1 MALPTRNEVSDDLKW
16 DLSRVFKN
24 DQEWEQE
31 YKQVAQEIKN
41 LSKFKGTLAKSG
53 KDLYEGIT
61 AILAVNRRLEKVYVY
76 ATMSSDVDTS
86 NNHYLGF
93 VAKAQSLANQMSA
106 AIAFVDPEMLSIPEE
121 TLAKFMQ
128 DEPRLENYRHRLEQI
143 TQKRPHTLPAN
154 EEKIIADA
162 GDAMGT
168 SANTFNVLTN
178 SDMEYGYVQDE
189 DGEMV
194 QLSDGLYSLLIQSQ
208 DRNVRKN
215 AFDVMYASYGQF
227 ENSLASTLSGEV
239 KAHNFNARVH
249 KYNSAREAALSE
261 NSVPTAV
268 YDTLIKEV
276 NSHLDL
282 LHRYV
287 ALRKKILGLKDLQ
300 MYDMYVPLT
309 GKPVLSYN
317 FEEAKEEARKALAP
331 LGEDYLK
338 HVDYIFNNRV
348 IDVVENQNK
357 VTGAYSGGAY
367 DTDPYEL
374 LNWEDNLDS
383 LYTLVH
389 ETGHSVH
396 SWYTRNTQPYV
407 YGDYPIFVAEIAS
420 TTNENILTEYFL
432 DKITDPKTR
441 AFVLNHY
448 LDSFKGT
455 LFRQTQFAEFEQFIH
470 ETDAN
475 GQPLTADVLDEFYG
489 NLNQRYYG
497 DSVEPGGEIA
507 MEWSRIPH
515 FYYNFYVYQYATGF
529 AAATAL
535 ANKVV
540 HGTEQERDAYITF
553 LKSGSSDYPTEIMKR
568 AGVDMTKADYLR
580 DAFDT
585 FEKRL
590 NEFEK
595 IVDELNAEKQDSHL
609 NKLVDLISTSFFI
622 SYFIYTWRQF
632 FLTLHQESI
641 SNF

>member
-1 MALPTRNEVSDDLKW
+1 MVINKIVLQKEGKYMSLPTRNEVSDDLKW
-16 DLSRVFKN
+16 DLSRVFEN
-24 DQEWEQE
+24 DQEWEKE
-31 YKQVAQEIKN
+31 YQQVTNEIKN
-41 LSKFKGTLAKSG
+41 ISKYKQTLTKSG

-61 AILAVNRRLEKVYVY
+61 AILAIERRLEKVYVY
-76 ATMSSDVDTS
+76 ATMSSDVDTK

-93 VAKAQSLANQMSA
+93 VAKVQSLANQMA
-106 AIAFVDPEMLSIPEE
+106 AATSFVDPEILSIPEK
-121 TLAKFMQ
+121 TLAKFIQ

-154 EEKIIADA
+154 EEKIIAAA

-178 SDMEYGYVQDE
+178 SDMEFGYVQDE
-189 DGEMV
+189 NGDMI

-208 DRNVRKN
+208 DREVRKN

-261 NSVPTAV
+261 NGVPTAV

-287 ALRKKILGLKDLQ
+287 SLRKKILGLKDLQ

-309 GKPVLSYN
+309 GEPPLSYN
-317 FEEAKEEARKALAP
+317 FETAKAEARKALAP

-348 IDVVENQNK
+348 IDVVESQNK

-374 LNWEDNLDS
+374 LNWENNLDS

-432 DKITDPKTR
+432 DNITDLKTR

-470 ETDAN
+470 EADAQ

-489 NLNQRYYG
+489 KLNQRYYG

-507 MEWSRIPH
+507 KEWERIPH

-540 HGTEQERDAYITF
+540 HGTDQECDAYINF

-568 AGVDMTKADYLR
+568 AGVDMTKTDYLR

-595 IVDELNAEKQDSHL
+595 IIDELNAEK
-609 NKLVDLISTSFFI
+609 
-622 SYFIYTWRQF
+622 
-632 FLTLHQESI
+632 
-641 SNF
+641 

>member
-24 DQEWEQE
+24 NQEWEQE

-106 AIAFVDPEMLSIPEE
+106 AIAFVDPEILSIPEE

-540 HGTEQERDAYITF
+540 HGTEQERDAYINF

-568 AGVDMTKADYLR
+568 AGVDMTRADYLR

-585 FEKRL
+585 LEKRL

-595 IVDELNAEKQDSHL
+595 IVNELNAEK
-609 NKLVDLISTSFFI
+609 
-622 SYFIYTWRQF
+622 
-632 FLTLHQESI
+632 
-641 SNF
+641 

>member
-1 MALPTRNEVSDDLKW
+1 MALSTRNEVSDDLKW

-106 AIAFVDPEMLSIPEE
+106 AIAFVDPEILSIPEE

-189 DGEMV
+189 EGEMV

-348 IDVVENQNK
+348 IDVVESQNK

-507 MEWSRIPH
+507 REWARIPH

-540 HGTEQERDAYITF
+540 HGIEQERDAYINF

-595 IVDELNAEKQDSHL
+595 IVDELNAEK
-609 NKLVDLISTSFFI
+609 
-622 SYFIYTWRQF
+622 
-632 FLTLHQESI
+632 
-641 SNF
+641 

>member
-106 AIAFVDPEMLSIPEE
+106 AIAFVDPEILSIPEE

-540 HGTEQERDAYITF
+540 HGTEQERDAYINF

-590 NEFEK
+590 NE
-595 IVDELNAEKQDSHL
+595 LNAEK
-609 NKLVDLISTSFFI
+609 
-622 SYFIYTWRQF
+622 
-632 FLTLHQESI
+632 
-641 SNF
+641 

>member
-24 DQEWEQE
+24 NQEWEQE

-106 AIAFVDPEMLSIPEE
+106 AIAFVDPEILSIPEE

-208 DRNVRKN
+208 DCNVRKN

-317 FEEAKEEARKALAP
+317 FEEAKAEARKALAP

-515 FYYNFYVYQYATGF
+515 FYYNFYVYQYATSF

-540 HGTEQERDAYITF
+540 HGTEQERDAYINF

-568 AGVDMTKADYLR
+568 AGVDMTRADYLR

-595 IVDELNAEKQDSHL
+595 IVDELNAEK
-609 NKLVDLISTSFFI
+609 
-622 SYFIYTWRQF
+622 
-632 FLTLHQESI
+632 
-641 SNF
+641 

>member
-24 DQEWEQE
+24 NQEWEQE

-106 AIAFVDPEMLSIPEE
+106 AIAFVDPEILSIPEE

-507 MEWSRIPH
+507 MEWSCIPH

-540 HGTEQERDAYITF
+540 HGTEQERDAYINF

-568 AGVDMTKADYLR
+568 AGVDMTRADYLR

-595 IVDELNAEKQDSHL
+595 IVDELNAEK
-609 NKLVDLISTSFFI
+609 
-622 SYFIYTWRQF
+622 
-632 FLTLHQESI
+632 
-641 SNF
+641 

>member
-31 YKQVAQEIKN
+31 YKQVAREIKN

-106 AIAFVDPEMLSIPEE
+106 AIAFVDPEILSIPEE

-540 HGTEQERDAYITF
+540 HGTEQERDAYINF

-595 IVDELNAEKQDSHL
+595 IVNELNAEK
-609 NKLVDLISTSFFI
+609 
-622 SYFIYTWRQF
+622 
-632 FLTLHQESI
+632 
-641 SNF
+641 

>member
-24 DQEWEQE
+24 NQEWEQE

-106 AIAFVDPEMLSIPEE
+106 AIAFVDPEILSIPEE

-317 FEEAKEEARKALAP
+317 FEEAKAEARKALAP

-475 GQPLTADVLDEFYG
+475 SQPLTADVLDEFYG

-540 HGTEQERDAYITF
+540 HGTEQERDAYINF

-595 IVDELNAEKQDSHL
+595 IVNELNAEK
-609 NKLVDLISTSFFI
+609 
-622 SYFIYTWRQF
+622 
-632 FLTLHQESI
+632 
-641 SNF
+641 

>member
-16 DLSRVFKN
+16 DLSRDFKN

-106 AIAFVDPEMLSIPEE
+106 AIAFVDPEILSIPEE

-540 HGTEQERDAYITF
+540 HGTEQERDAYINF

-595 IVDELNAEKQDSHL
+595 IVNELNAEK
-609 NKLVDLISTSFFI
+609 
-622 SYFIYTWRQF
+622 
-632 FLTLHQESI
+632 
-641 SNF
+641 

>member
-106 AIAFVDPEMLSIPEE
+106 AIAFVDPEILSIPEE

-128 DEPRLENYRHRLEQI
+128 DEPRLENYRHRLKQI

-317 FEEAKEEARKALAP
+317 FEEAKAEARKALAP

-383 LYTLVH
+383 LYTLAH

-540 HGTEQERDAYITF
+540 HGTEQERDAYINF

-568 AGVDMTKADYLR
+568 AGVDMTRADYLR

-595 IVDELNAEKQDSHL
+595 IVDELNAEK
-609 NKLVDLISTSFFI
+609 
-622 SYFIYTWRQF
+622 
-632 FLTLHQESI
+632 
-641 SNF
+641 

>member
-1 MALPTRNEVSDDLKW
+1 MAIPTRNEVPEELTW
-16 DLSRVFKN
+16 DLTRIFKD
-24 DQEWEQE
+24 DQEWENAYDNIQNDLE
-31 YKQVAQEIKN
+31 DLADLKK
-41 LSKFKGTLAKSG
+41 TLTQSG
-53 KDLYEGIT
+53 HDLYSGLT
-61 AILAVNRRLEKVYVY
+61 QILAVKRRLENVYVY

-86 NNHYLGF
+86 NSHYLGY
-93 VAKAQSLANQMSA
+93 ATKAQTLASQFEA
-106 AIAFVDPEMLSIPEE
+106 VTAFLNPEILSIPEDK
-121 TLAKFMQ
+121 LAQFEQ
-128 DEPRLENYRHRLEQI
+128 EEPRLKEYQHLIDQI
-143 TQKRPHTLPAN
+143 TSKRPHTLPAS

-162 GDAMGT
+162 QNAM
-168 SANTFNVLTN
+168 SSSENTFNVLTN
-178 SDMEYGYVQDE
+178 SDMEYGYVMDE
-189 DGEMV
+189 NGEMV

-208 DRNVRKN
+208 DRRVRKN

-227 ENSLASTLSGEV
+227 ENSLASTLSGVV
-239 KAHNFNARVH
+239 KSHNFNARMH
-249 KYNSAREAALSE
+249 HYDSAKDASLAE
-261 NSVPTAV
+261 NGVPSIV

-300 MYDMYVPLT
+300 MWDMYVPLT
-309 GKPVLSYN
+309 GEPTLSYN
-317 FEEAKEEARKALAP
+317 YEEAKKQATEALKP

-348 IDVVENQNK
+348 IDVVETKNK

-389 ETGHSVH
+389 ETGHSMH
-396 SWYTRNTQPYV
+396 SWYTRNFQPYV

-432 DKITDPKTR
+432 DHITDPQTR

-470 ETDAN
+470 EADAQ
-475 GQPLTADVLDEFYG
+475 GEPLTADILDEFYG
-489 NLNQRYYG
+489 KLNQRYYG
-497 DSVEPGGEIA
+497 PSVEEGGDIA
-507 MEWSRIPH
+507 KEWSRIPH

-540 HGTEQERDAYITF
+540 HGDTSDREAYINY
-553 LKSGSSDYPTEIMKR
+553 LKSGSSDYPTEIIKR
-568 AGVDMTKADYLR
+568 AGVDMTKPNYLE
-580 DAFDT
+580 DAFKT

-590 NEFEK
+590 DEFE
-595 IVDELNAEKQDSHL
+595 S
-609 NKLVDLISTSFFI
+609 LIK
-622 SYFIYTWRQF
+622 R
-632 FLTLHQESI
+632 
-641 SNF
+641 

>member
-106 AIAFVDPEMLSIPEE
+106 AIAFVDPEILSIPEE

-540 HGTEQERDAYITF
+540 HGTEQERDAYINF

-595 IVDELNAEKQDSHL
+595 IVNELN
-609 NKLVDLISTSFFI
+609 
-622 SYFIYTWRQF
+622 
-632 FLTLHQESI
+632 
-641 SNF
+641 

>member
-106 AIAFVDPEMLSIPEE
+106 AIAFVDPEILSIPEE

-189 DGEMV
+189 EGEMV

-276 NSHLDL
+276 NSHIDL

-348 IDVVENQNK
+348 IDVVESQNK

-507 MEWSRIPH
+507 REWARIPH

-540 HGTEQERDAYITF
+540 HGTEQERDAYINF

-595 IVDELNAEKQDSHL
+595 IVDELNAEK
-609 NKLVDLISTSFFI
+609 
-622 SYFIYTWRQF
+622 
-632 FLTLHQESI
+632 
-641 SNF
+641 

>member
-1 MALPTRNEVSDDLKW
+1 MTLPTRNEVSDDLKW

-31 YKQVAQEIKN
+31 YNQVAKEIKN
-41 LSKFKGTLAKSG
+41 LNKFKGMLAKSG
-53 KDLYEGIT
+53 KNLYEGIT
-61 AILAVNRRLEKVYVY
+61 EILAVNRRLEKVYVY
-76 ATMSSDVDTS
+76 ATMSSDVDTK
-86 NNHYLGF
+86 NTHYLGL

-106 AIAFVDPEMLSIPEE
+106 AIAFVDPEILSIPEE
-121 TLAKFMQ
+121 TLATFMQ

-168 SANTFNVLTN
+168 SANTLNVLTN

-208 DRNVRKN
+208 DRNIRKN

-249 KYNSAREAALSE
+249 KYNSAREASLSE
-261 NSVPTAV
+261 NGVPTTV

-276 NSHLDL
+276 NSHLNL

-287 ALRKKILGLKDLQ
+287 SLRKKILGLKDLQ

-309 GKPVLSYN
+309 GEPVLSYN
-317 FEEAKEEARKALAP
+317 FNEAKEEARKALAP

-348 IDVVENQNK
+348 IDVVESQNK

-374 LNWEDNLDS
+374 LNWENNLDS

-396 SWYTRNTQPYV
+396 SWYTRTTQPYV

-507 MEWSRIPH
+507 MEWARIPH

-540 HGTEQERDAYITF
+540 HGTDKERDAYINF

-595 IVDELNAEKQDSHL
+595 IVDELNAEK
-609 NKLVDLISTSFFI
+609 
-622 SYFIYTWRQF
+622 
-632 FLTLHQESI
+632 
-641 SNF
+641 

>member
-1 MALPTRNEVSDDLKW
+1 MSLPTRNEVSDDLKW
-16 DLSRVFKN
+16 DLSRVFEN
-24 DQEWEQE
+24 DQEWEKE
-31 YKQVAQEIKN
+31 YQQVTNEIKN
-41 LSKFKGTLAKSG
+41 ISKYKQTLTKSG

-61 AILAVNRRLEKVYVY
+61 AILAIERRLEKVYVY
-76 ATMSSDVDTS
+76 ATMSSDVDTK

-93 VAKAQSLANQMSA
+93 VAKVQNLANQMA
-106 AIAFVDPEMLSIPEE
+106 AATSFVDPEILSIPEK

-154 EEKIIADA
+154 EEKIIAAA

-178 SDMEYGYVQDE
+178 SDMEFGYVQDE
-189 DGEMV
+189 NGDMI

-208 DRNVRKN
+208 DREVRKN

-261 NSVPTAV
+261 NGVPTAV

-309 GKPVLSYN
+309 GEPVLSYN
-317 FEEAKEEARKALAP
+317 FNEAKEEARKALAP

-348 IDVVENQNK
+348 IDVVESQNK

-432 DKITDPKTR
+432 DNITDLKTR
-441 AFVLNHY
+441 AFVLNHH

-470 ETDAN
+470 EADAQ

-489 NLNQRYYG
+489 KLNQRYYG

-507 MEWSRIPH
+507 KEWARIPH

-540 HGTEQERDAYITF
+540 HGINQERDAYINF

-595 IVDELNAEKQDSHL
+595 IVDELNGK
-609 NKLVDLISTSFFI
+609 K
-622 SYFIYTWRQF
+622 
-632 FLTLHQESI
+632 
-641 SNF
+641 

>member
-1 MALPTRNEVSDDLKW
+1 MSLPTRNEVSDDLKW
-16 DLSRVFKN
+16 DLSRVFEN
-24 DQEWEQE
+24 DQEWEKE
-31 YKQVAQEIKN
+31 YQQVTNEIKN
-41 LSKFKGTLAKSG
+41 ISKYKQTLTKSG

-61 AILAVNRRLEKVYVY
+61 AILAIERRLEKVYVY
-76 ATMSSDVDTS
+76 ATMSSDVDTK

-93 VAKAQSLANQMSA
+93 VAKAQSLANQMA
-106 AIAFVDPEMLSIPEE
+106 AATSFVDPEILSIPEK

-154 EEKIIADA
+154 EEKIIAAA

-178 SDMEYGYVQDE
+178 SDMEFGYVQDE
-189 DGEMV
+189 NGDMI
-194 QLSDGLYSLLIQSQ
+194 QLSDGLYSLFIQSQ
-208 DRNVRKN
+208 DREVRKN

-261 NSVPTAV
+261 NGVPTAV

-309 GKPVLSYN
+309 GEPVLSYN
-317 FEEAKEEARKALAP
+317 FNEAKEEARKALAP

-348 IDVVENQNK
+348 IDVVESQNK

-432 DKITDPKTR
+432 DNITDLKTR

-470 ETDAN
+470 EADAQ

-489 NLNQRYYG
+489 KLNQRYYG

-507 MEWSRIPH
+507 KEWARIPH

-540 HGTEQERDAYITF
+540 HGTDQERDAYINF

-595 IVDELNAEKQDSHL
+595 IVDELNGK
-609 NKLVDLISTSFFI
+609 K
-622 SYFIYTWRQF
+622 
-632 FLTLHQESI
+632 
-641 SNF
+641 

>member
-1 MALPTRNEVSDDLKW
+1 MTLPTRNEVSDDLKW

-31 YKQVAQEIKN
+31 YNQVAKEIKN
-41 LSKFKGTLAKSG
+41 LNKFKGMLAKSG
-53 KDLYEGIT
+53 KNLYEGIT
-61 AILAVNRRLEKVYVY
+61 EILAVNRRLEKVYVY
-76 ATMSSDVDTS
+76 ATMSSDVDTK
-86 NNHYLGF
+86 NTHYLGL

-106 AIAFVDPEMLSIPEE
+106 AIAFVDPEILSIPEE
-121 TLAKFMQ
+121 TLATFMQ

-208 DRNVRKN
+208 DRNIRKN

-249 KYNSAREAALSE
+249 KYNSAREASLSE
-261 NSVPTAV
+261 NGVPTTV

-276 NSHLDL
+276 NSHLNL

-287 ALRKKILGLKDLQ
+287 SLRKKILGLKDLQ

-309 GKPVLSYN
+309 GEPVLSYN
-317 FEEAKEEARKALAP
+317 FNEAKEEARKALAP

-348 IDVVENQNK
+348 IDVVESQNK

-374 LNWEDNLDS
+374 LNWENNLDS

-396 SWYTRNTQPYV
+396 SWYTRTTQPYV

-507 MEWSRIPH
+507 MEWARIPH

-540 HGTEQERDAYITF
+540 HGTDKERDAYINF

-595 IVDELNAEKQDSHL
+595 IVDELNAEK
-609 NKLVDLISTSFFI
+609 
-622 SYFIYTWRQF
+622 
-632 FLTLHQESI
+632 
-641 SNF
+641 

>member
-24 DQEWEQE
+24 NQEWEQE
-31 YKQVAQEIKN
+31 YKQVAQKIKN
-41 LSKFKGTLAKSG
+41 LSKFKGTLTKSG

-106 AIAFVDPEMLSIPEE
+106 AIAFVDPEILSIPEE

-432 DKITDPKTR
+432 DKITDPKTH

-489 NLNQRYYG
+489 NLNQRYCG

-540 HGTEQERDAYITF
+540 HGTEQERDAYINF

-568 AGVDMTKADYLR
+568 AGVDMTRADYLR

-595 IVDELNAEKQDSHL
+595 IVDELNAEK
-609 NKLVDLISTSFFI
+609 
-622 SYFIYTWRQF
+622 
-632 FLTLHQESI
+632 
-641 SNF
+641 

>member
-24 DQEWEQE
+24 NQEWEQE

-93 VAKAQSLANQMSA
+93 VAKAQSLANQMST
-106 AIAFVDPEMLSIPEE
+106 AIAFVDPEILSIPEE

-208 DRNVRKN
+208 DRNVHKN

-540 HGTEQERDAYITF
+540 HGTEQERDAYINF

-568 AGVDMTKADYLR
+568 AGVDMTRADYLR

-595 IVDELNAEKQDSHL
+595 IVDELNAEK
-609 NKLVDLISTSFFI
+609 
-622 SYFIYTWRQF
+622 
-632 FLTLHQESI
+632 
-641 SNF
+641 

>member
-106 AIAFVDPEMLSIPEE
+106 AIAFVDPEILSIPEE

-540 HGTEQERDAYITF
+540 HGTEQERDAYINF

-568 AGVDMTKADYLR
+568 AGVDMTRADYLR

-595 IVDELNAEKQDSHL
+595 IVDELNAEK
-609 NKLVDLISTSFFI
+609 
-622 SYFIYTWRQF
+622 
-632 FLTLHQESI
+632 
-641 SNF
+641 